1 MADPAS
7 VLHEFQH
14 NIILV
19 EDPIVNEISS
29 TKIRSELCKVWGN
42 SFTSGACESTKYES
56 TLRIKQCAVLA
67 CHMKSSD
74 MKFVH
79 ITGAHCSIFAA

>member
-7 VLHEFQH
+7 ILHEFQH

-29 TKIRSELCKVWGN
+29 TKIRSELCKVWR
-42 SFTSGACESTKYES
+42 SSLTSEVFESNNQDKH
-56 TLRIKQCAVLA
+56 L
-67 CHMKSSD
+67 
-74 MKFVH
+74 
-79 ITGAHCSIFAA
+79 